1 MNKQEG
7 ITVYAK
13 PNCIPCNFTKN
24 FLEENNIEHSVV
36 DVTKDSVAL
45 DMIKLHGYQGVPV
58 VTING
63 FDNSWVGFRPDRLEE
78 LKGVA
83 E

>member
-1 MNKQEG
+1 M
-7 ITVYAK
+7 ITVYTK
-13 PNCIPCNFTKN
+13 PNCVSCNFTKK
-24 FLEENNIEHSVV
+24 FLEENSIEHSVV

-58 VTING
+58 VAING
-63 FDNSWVGFRPDRLEE
+63 FDNSWFGFRPDRLEE
-78 LKGVA
+78 LKEVA